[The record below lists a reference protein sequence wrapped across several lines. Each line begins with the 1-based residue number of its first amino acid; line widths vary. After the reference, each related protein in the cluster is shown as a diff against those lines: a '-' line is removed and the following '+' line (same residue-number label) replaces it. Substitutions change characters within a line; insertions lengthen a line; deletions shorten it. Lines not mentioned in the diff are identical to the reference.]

1 MCNTCV
7 FFFQK
12 AGQIMTQKQIKMVT
26 IALMLGNVMAGLD
39 GTITNTAIPAIVS
52 NLHGIQFMGW
62 IVAVY
67 LLGMSVSI
75 PIWTKIGEKITNKA
89 AFQISLL
96 LFVLG
101 SALEGIAPNIYFF
114 LVSRMIMGIGGGGM
128 GSLPYII
135 AGYVFKNIKRRTQ
148 ILGLLTASFNGA
160 AILGP
165 LVGGYL
171 IDALSWRWV
180 FYINIPIGVIALLI
194 CLIFYKPVSPK
205 TSPVFDLPGAGLL
218 VSSLI
223 LFLLGIQLLGITSN
237 WIVALLILISIAA
250 TFAFFKREKRAQ
262 NPIIPLT
269 IFKKHDLNGDF
280 MLFAF
285 TWGAYIAINAY
296 LPMWAQAL
304 LGMSALAGGMTLIPN
319 SIVEITASQTVATI
333 QEHVRT
339 FTLVMIGIITM
350 LISSGGMFLA
360 TLQTPL
366 WLLTVLA
373 AFSGIGVGFIFVAL
387 QVKVQVDAGMK
398 DMPTATST
406 SYLIRILAQTM
417 MAAIY
422 GVIMNLSLE
431 HGIANHRDIT
441 MSTMNKLSDATT
453 AKTLP
458 QHLLPEMRVIFHSG
472 IKEIMLVSCILL
484 FIATALNFYYNW
496 KKSSQKYLS

>member
-171 IDALSWRWV
+171 IDALS
-180 FYINIPIGVIALLI
+180 FLI

-250 TFAFFKREKRAQ
+250 AFAFFKREKRAQ

-285 TWGAYIAINAY
+285 TWGAYIAINTY

-398 DMPTATST
+398 DMSTATST

-422 GVIMNLSLE
+422 GVIMNLLLE

-441 MSTMNKLSDATT
+441 MSMMNKLSDATT

-496 KKSSQKYLS
+496 KKSSKKYLS

>member
-1 MCNTCV
+1 MN
-7 FFFQK
+7 QR
-12 AGQIMTQKQIKMVT
+12 QINMVT
-26 IALMLGNVMAGLD
+26 VALMLGNVMAGLD

-52 NLHGIQFMGW
+52 ALHGIQFMGW
-62 IVAVY
+62 IVAIY

-75 PIWTKIGEKITNKA
+75 PIWTKIGEKITNKL
-89 AFQISLL
+89 AFEISLV

-101 SALEGIAPNIYFF
+101 STLEGIAPNIYFF
-114 LVSRMIMGIGGGGM
+114 LFARMIMGIGGGGM

-148 ILGLLTASFNGA
+148 ILGYLTASFNGA

-180 FYINIPIGVIALLI
+180 FYINIPIGIIALII
-194 CLIFYKPVSPK
+194 CLIFYKPVTPIS
-205 TSPVFDLPGAGLL
+205 SPVFDLPGAGLL
-218 VSSLI
+218 ICSLI
-223 LFLLGIQLLGITSN
+223 TFLMGIQLLGISSN
-237 WIVALLILISIAA
+237 LVVAVLIIVSLIL
-250 TFAFFKREKRAQ
+250 AFLFFYRERKAQ

-280 MLFAF
+280 LLFAF
-285 TWGAYIAINAY
+285 TWGAFIAINTY

-304 LGMSALAGGMTLIPN
+304 LGMSALVGGMTLIPN

-333 QEHVRT
+333 QEHLRT
-339 FTLVMIGIITM
+339 FTLVMIGIVTM
-350 LISSGGMFLA
+350 MISSGGMFLA
-360 TLQTPL
+360 TVKTPL
-366 WLLTVLA
+366 WLLTIIG

-387 QVKVQVDAGMK
+387 QVKVQIDAGMK

-431 HGIANHRDIT
+431 HGIAHRSDIT
-441 MSTMNKLSDATT
+441 MNMMNKLSDAET

-458 QHLLPEMRVIFHSG
+458 HTLLPEMRNIFHSG
-472 IKEIMLVSCILL
+472 IKEIMLVSFILL
-484 FIATALNFYYNW
+484 LVATALNFYYNW
-496 KKSSQKYLS
+496 KKSPKKHLS